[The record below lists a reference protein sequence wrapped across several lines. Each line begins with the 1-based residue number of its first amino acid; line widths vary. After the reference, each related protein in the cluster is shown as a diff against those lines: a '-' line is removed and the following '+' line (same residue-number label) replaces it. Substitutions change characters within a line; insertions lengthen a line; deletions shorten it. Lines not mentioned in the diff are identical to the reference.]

1 MPMIRIRGIQMNKIK
16 QVSSK
21 LVEDLHHI
29 IGCPKDYFTI
39 ECMHSTFIYEGKEVE
54 APTLIEVA
62 WFDRGQEVQDELAEC
77 MMKHFGDEAECLE
90 VYFIPLKET
99 AYYENGEHF

>member
-1 MPMIRIRGIQMNKIK
+1 
-16 QVSSK
+16 
-21 LVEDLHHI
+21 
-29 IGCPKDYFTI
+29 
-39 ECMHSTFIYEGKEVE
+39 MHSTFIYEGKEVE

-62 WFDRGQEVQDELAEC
+62 WFDRGQEVQDEVAEC

-90 VYFIPLKET
+90 VYFIPLQET